1 MKLTNK
7 KHILQLVALLH
18 AHGIEDVVLCPGSRN
33 APIVHTL
40 SACGLFRLH
49 PVTDERSAGFYALG
63 MSLSAGRPV
72 AVCVTSG
79 SALCNLYPA
88 AAEAYYQ
95 HVPLVLISADRPAA
109 WIGQMDGQTMPQYG
123 ALGQM
128 VRRSVN
134 IQEIQNQEDEWYV
147 NRLVNEALLECTHR
161 TGGPVHINV
170 PISEPLYAFDTPV
183 LPEVRRIQRIEMH
196 DADKMQALVPLLQK
210 ARTCWLIVGQRSNG
224 PMAVLPDGVLILA
237 EHLANIDARPNV
249 LRITDEM
256 FEGRSLEELE
266 QMRPDL
272 VITLYGHIVN
282 KKLKQYLRARSVS
295 HWHVCPEGE
304 VVDLFH
310 SLTTVVEGQPE
321 VFLEWMARQT
331 ACSRNDWIAGQ
342 VGTLCIRHAASNP
355 VPALALQVVK
365 CFMEAL
371 SRPSVLHLANSSAVR
386 YAEQFP
392 LPPGIQVCCNRGIN
406 GIDGC
411 LSTAVGFA
419 TAQPDRPN
427 YLLIGDLAFL
437 YDQNGLWH
445 EHIPENLH
453 ILLLN
458 SGGGDIFHTL
468 PLPQDEQSSRLI
480 CGRHTAEVQHLCR
493 HYGLRYLSVSAEE
506 EIGRQLPLFMEPGG
520 PVLLEIKYYPMG
532 QQR

>member
-1 MKLTNK
+1 MMLTNK

-18 AHGIEDVVLCPGSRN
+18 AHGIEDAVLCPGSRN

-40 SACGLFRLH
+40 SASGLFRLH

-63 MSLSAGRPV
+63 MSLSTGRPV

-128 VRRSVN
+128 VCKSVN

-161 TGGPVHINV
+161 AGGPVHINV
-170 PISEPLYAFDTPV
+170 PISEPLYAFDTPA
-183 LPEVRRIQRIEMH
+183 LPEVRRIQRVEMH
-196 DADKMQALVPLLQK
+196 DTDSMQVLVPLLQK
-210 ARTCWLIVGQRSNG
+210 ARKCWLIVGQRNGG
-224 PMAVLPDGVLILA
+224 PMVTLPDGVLVLA
-237 EHLANIDARPNV
+237 EHLANIGDCPNV

-256 FEGRSLEELE
+256 FEGRSREELE
-266 QMRPDL
+266 QMCPDL
-272 VITLYGHIVN
+272 VITLCGHIVN
-282 KKLKQYLRARSVS
+282 KKLKQYLRTRSVS

-321 VFLEWMARQT
+321 AFLEWMARLT
-331 ACSRNDWIAGQ
+331 ACRSNDRITEEIDA
-342 VGTLCIRHAASNP
+342 LCTRHCVLPSP
-355 VPALALQVVK
+355 PTLALQVVK
-365 CFMEAL
+365 CFIEAL
-371 SRPSVLHLANSSAVR
+371 NGPSVLHLANSSAVR
-386 YAEQFP
+386 YAERFP
-392 LPPGIQVCCNRGIN
+392 LQPGIKVCCNRGIN

-419 TAQPDRPN
+419 TAQPDIPN

-437 YDQNGLWH
+437 YDQNGLWN

-453 ILLLN
+453 ILMLN

-468 PLPQDEQSSRLI
+468 PIPEDEQSSRLI
-480 CGRHTAEVQHLCR
+480 CGSHTAEVQHLCQ
-493 HYGLRYLSVSAEE
+493 HYGLRYLSVSSEK
-506 EIGRQLPLFMEPGG
+506 EIGNQLPLFMEAKG
-520 PVLLEIKYYPMG
+520 PVLLEVKHYTIG
-532 QQR
+532 EQR